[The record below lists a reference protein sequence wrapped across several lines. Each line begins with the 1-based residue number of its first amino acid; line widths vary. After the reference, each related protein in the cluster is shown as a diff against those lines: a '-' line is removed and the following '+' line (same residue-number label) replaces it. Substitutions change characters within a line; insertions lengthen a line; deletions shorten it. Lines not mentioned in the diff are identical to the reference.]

1 MSANTQIGT
10 LSSVE
15 IYNTRVLG
23 MVKWLYTGAQRRL
36 FDISEFRD
44 DVDVYEFGGVEAG
57 AIYLRGLYD
66 PSDITGQAIL
76 SQLFED
82 HAWLP
87 PGEMKLYVGE
97 NNYFTV
103 DSDGRM
109 QITLCNHIESD
120 RNKAA
125 LIELG
130 MMVSGGF
137 LIRMTRN
144 PLQWDEFILWQ
155 PGIGWDDRNYSY
167 A

>member
-1 MSANTQIGT
+1 
-10 LSSVE
+10 
-15 IYNTRVLG
+15 
-23 MVKWLYTGAQRRL
+23 
-36 FDISEFRD
+36 
-44 DVDVYEFGGVEAG
+44 
-57 AIYLRGLYD
+57 
-66 PSDITGQAIL
+66 
-76 SQLFED
+76 
-82 HAWLP
+82 
-87 PGEMKLYVGE
+87 
-97 NNYFTV
+97 
-103 DSDGRM
+103 M